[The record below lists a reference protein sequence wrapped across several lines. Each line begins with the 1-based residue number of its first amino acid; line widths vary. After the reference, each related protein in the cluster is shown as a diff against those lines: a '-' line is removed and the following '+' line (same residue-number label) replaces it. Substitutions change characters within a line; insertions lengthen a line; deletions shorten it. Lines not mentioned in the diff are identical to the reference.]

1 MNSRKLV
8 SDFFTIQLPLLKL
21 IRKALNLYIC
31 SYMEEVIQGHIFIN
45 TDIQSVLNKLGL
57 EAYSSFA
64 IIVDENTKKHC
75 LPFVQ
80 SLLPDAKIIEIQS
93 GEENKTLQTCAH
105 IWEELTDA
113 SFDRKALV
121 FNLGGGV
128 IGDMGGFC
136 ASTYKRGIDFVQIP
150 TTLLSQVDA
159 SVGGKLG
166 IDFNSFKNQ
175 IGVFQKPKAVLINTE
190 FLKTLPERELR
201 SGYGEV
207 IKHALIA
214 DKDQW
219 EVLKTKTLN
228 DFDWTK
234 IVSHSVHIKAGVTEQ
249 DPTEKGLRKILNFGH
264 TIGHAVETF
273 YLETDKKLFHG
284 EAVAV
289 GMITEAFVA
298 YKKGFIT
305 LAECEEIKAYIFKIY
320 GQRKITLSDIE
331 KIIPLTLQD
340 KKNEGKI
347 VYSAL
352 LETIGKANYNQP
364 LSASEIKD
372 SITYYNK

>member
-1 MNSRKLV
+1 
-8 SDFFTIQLPLLKL
+8 
-21 IRKALNLYIC
+21 
-31 SYMEEVIQGHIFIN
+31 MEEVIQGHVFIN
-45 TDIQSVLNKLGL
+45 TDIKSVLAKLSL

-75 LPFVQ
+75 LPVVQ
-80 SLLPDAKIIEIQS
+80 PLLPDAKIIEIKS

-105 IWEELTDA
+105 IWEELTEA

-136 ASTYKRGIDFVQIP
+136 ASTYKRGIEFVQIP

-175 IGVFQKPKAVLINTE
+175 IGVFQKPKAVIINTE

-214 DKDQW
+214 DKAHW
-219 EVLKTKTLN
+219 EILKTKTLH
-228 DFDWTK
+228 DFDWTQ
-234 IVSHSVHIKAGVTEQ
+234 IVSHSVHIKADVTEQ

-264 TIGHAVETF
+264 TIGHAIETF

-298 YKKGFIT
+298 LKKGFISE
-305 LAECEEIKAYIFKIY
+305 ADCEEIKTYIIKIY
-320 GQRKITLSDIE
+320 GKREIPQADID

-352 LETIGKANYNQP
+352 LETIGKANFNQP
-364 LSASEIKD
+364 LNDSEIRE
-372 SITYYNK
+372 SIAYYNL

>member
-1 MNSRKLV
+1 
-8 SDFFTIQLPLLKL
+8 
-21 IRKALNLYIC
+21 
-31 SYMEEVIQGHIFIN
+31 MEEVIQGHVFIN
-45 TDIQSVLNKLGL
+45 TNIKSVLDRLCL

-64 IIVDENTKKHC
+64 IIVDENTEKHC

-80 SLLPDAKIIEIQS
+80 DLLPDALVIKIKS
-93 GEENKTLQTCAH
+93 GEENKTLQTCAQ
-105 IWEELTDA
+105 IWEELTNA

-136 ASTYKRGIDFVQIP
+136 ASTYKRGIEFVQIP

-175 IGVFQKPKAVLINTE
+175 IGVFQKPKAVIINTD

-214 DKDQW
+214 DKAQW
-219 EVLKTKTLN
+219 EILQSKTLQ

-289 GMITEAFVA
+289 GMVTEAQVA
-298 YKKGFIT
+298 VSKGHISQE
-305 LAECEEIKAYIFKIY
+305 ECDQIKSYINKIY
-320 GQRKITLSDIE
+320 GKREIPQKDID

-352 LETIGKANYNQP
+352 LEKIGKANYNQP
-364 LSASEIKD
+364 LSESEIRA
-372 SITYYNK
+372 SIAYYNL

>member
-1 MNSRKLV
+1 
-8 SDFFTIQLPLLKL
+8 
-21 IRKALNLYIC
+21 
-31 SYMEEVIQGHIFIN
+31 MEEVIQGHVFIN
-45 TDIQSVLNKLGL
+45 TDIKSVLAKLEL
-57 EAYSSFA
+57 TAYSGFA

-75 LPFVQ
+75 LPALQ
-80 SLLPDAKIIEIQS
+80 PLLPGALIIEIVS
-93 GEENKTLQTCAH
+93 GEENKILQTCAH
-105 IWEELTDA
+105 IWQELTEA

-136 ASTYKRGIDFVQIP
+136 ASTYKRGIEFVQIP

-175 IGVFQKPKAVLINTE
+175 IGVFHKPKAVIINTE

-214 DKDQW
+214 DKKQW
-219 EVLKTKTLN
+219 EVLQSRSLQ
-228 DFDWTK
+228 DFDWTAV
-234 IVSHSVHIKAGVTEQ
+234 VSHSVHIKSDVTEE

-264 TIGHAVETF
+264 TIGHAIETF
-273 YLETDKKLFHG
+273 YLETDEKLLHG

-289 GMITEAFVA
+289 GMITEAFVSVS
-298 YKKGFIT
+298 KGFISQQ
-305 LAECEEIKAYIFKIY
+305 ECDEIKSYVCQIY
-320 GQRKITLSDIE
+320 GKRAIPQNDVDS
-331 KIIPLTLQD
+331 IIPLTLQD

-347 VYSAL
+347 VYAAL
-352 LETIGKANYNQP
+352 LEKIGEANYNQP
-364 LSASEIKD
+364 LSENEIRD
-372 SITYYNK
+372 SIAYYNL

>member
-1 MNSRKLV
+1 
-8 SDFFTIQLPLLKL
+8 
-21 IRKALNLYIC
+21 
-31 SYMEEVIQGHIFIN
+31 MEEVIQEHVFIN
-45 TDIQSVLNKLGL
+45 TDIKSVLDKLELG
-57 EAYSSFA
+57 AYSSFA

-80 SLLPDAKIIEIQS
+80 PLLPDAQIIETES
-93 GEENKTLQTCAH
+93 GEENKTLATCAH

-113 SFDRKALV
+113 NFDRKALV

-136 ASTYKRGIDFVQIP
+136 ASTYKRGIEFVQIP

-175 IGVFQKPKAVLINTE
+175 IGVFQKPKAVIINTE
-190 FLKTLPERELR
+190 FLETLPERELR

-214 DKDQW
+214 DRSHW
-219 EVLKTKTLN
+219 EIIKNKSLH
-228 DFDWTK
+228 DFNWTK
-234 IVSHSVHIKAGVTEQ
+234 IVSHSVHIKADVTEQ

-264 TIGHAVETF
+264 TIGHAIETF

-284 EAVAV
+284 EAIAA
-289 GMITEAFVA
+289 GMVTEAFVA
-298 YKKGFIT
+298 FQKGFIS
-305 LAECEEIKAYIFKIY
+305 ENDCDEIKSYIIKIY
-320 GQRKITLSDIE
+320 GQREIPETDIDQ
-331 KIIPLTLQD
+331 IIPLTLQD

-347 VYSAL
+347 VYAAL
-352 LETIGKANYNQP
+352 LESIGQANFNKP
-364 LSASEIKD
+364 LSESEIRE
-372 SITYYNK
+372 SIAYYNL